1 MFSIEISTFLG
12 RFHPLI
18 VHFPIGFIF
27 LGILIETYTNI
38 IKLRIHRKVIAF
50 CWMMGLITSIF
61 AVIFGWL
68 LTLNG
73 YYIENQISLH
83 KWSGVFLLFLTFIG
97 WLIKSNILN
106 LFKKQDFFINF
117 LVILTLVIVG
127 HQGANITHGKNY
139 LYEYLPSNINNFFQE
154 KKNVK
159 YYENSEIDSI
169 KIFTDLILPVFENKC
184 IDCHNQNIK
193 SGGLN
198 MLTIKDIKNGGLSGK
213 SIIAGNSSKSLIFQ
227 RATLSQDN
235 KKFMPPTGIPLTYDE
250 INLIKWWIDKY
261 LNSDLKL
268 SELKLSGEEKSL
280 LEKLYKINMNPKPY
294 YEKLKDL
301 PKINIDELEVLE
313 KSEFKWNFIS
323 DNYEL
328 LEIKFTGKKIDD
340 DKILKLKKF
349 SNHIVSLSMTNCK
362 LTNDNLQ
369 KISDLYNLVN
379 LDINNNSNISDD
391 GIKFLKNLE
400 NLEKIN
406 LYGTNVSNLIF
417 ENLVEFKKLK
427 KIYLWKTN
435 VTKNEVDKF
444 NLENS
449 DKQIFLG
456 I

>member
-12 RFHPLI
+12 RLHPLI

-198 MLTIKDIKNGGLSGK
+198 MLTIKDIKNGGL
-213 SIIAGNSSKSLIFQ
+213 
-227 RATLSQDN
+227 
-235 KKFMPPTGIPLTYDE
+235 
-250 INLIKWWIDKY
+250 
-261 LNSDLKL
+261 
-268 SELKLSGEEKSL
+268 
-280 LEKLYKINMNPKPY
+280 
-294 YEKLKDL
+294 
-301 PKINIDELEVLE
+301 
-313 KSEFKWNFIS
+313 
-323 DNYEL
+323 
-328 LEIKFTGKKIDD
+328 
-340 DKILKLKKF
+340 
-349 SNHIVSLSMTNCK
+349 
-362 LTNDNLQ
+362 
-369 KISDLYNLVN
+369 
-379 LDINNNSNISDD
+379 
-391 GIKFLKNLE
+391 
-400 NLEKIN
+400 
-406 LYGTNVSNLIF
+406 
-417 ENLVEFKKLK
+417 
-427 KIYLWKTN
+427 
-435 VTKNEVDKF
+435 
-444 NLENS
+444 
-449 DKQIFLG
+449 
-456 I
+456 